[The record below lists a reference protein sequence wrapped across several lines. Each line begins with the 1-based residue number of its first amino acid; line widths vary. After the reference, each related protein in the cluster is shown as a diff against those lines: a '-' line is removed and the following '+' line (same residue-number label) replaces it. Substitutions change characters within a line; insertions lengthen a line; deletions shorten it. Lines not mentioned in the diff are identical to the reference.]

1 MKQYK
6 IFVLFFSF
14 CQGTFLYAQQ
24 IKTQEYIYSQKG
36 NIELKAYLFS
46 KDSIDNKTDLPAI
59 VIFHGGGWAYGDAS
73 WSFGRAKHFANL
85 GFVSVAAQ
93 YRLSDQK
100 EITPLEAMEDAK
112 EIIKWM
118 RTNSSLLKIDP
129 NKIVGY
135 GWSAGAHLVV
145 SAALFADSNSSTYSS
160 PNALILVSPA
170 VSLEKD
176 NWFRQLLLNRIEVSK
191 VSPDKNIK
199 KGLPP
204 TLILQGREDTV
215 TPLVGVQNFAN
226 QMKANGNICELI
238 IYDNVGHL
246 FTPSSEPDS
255 GFPNPD
261 KKIQS
266 MTYEKADEF
275 LRSLGYINK

>member
-1 MKQYK
+1 M
-6 IFVLFFSF
+6 
-14 CQGTFLYAQQ
+14 
-24 IKTQEYIYSQKG
+24 
-36 NIELKAYLFS
+36 KAYVFTQ
-46 KDSIDNKTDLPAI
+46 DSLINKVNLPAI
-59 VIFHGGGWAYGDAS
+59 VIFHGGGWSNGEAS

-100 EITPLEAMEDAK
+100 YITPIESMEDAQN
-112 EIIKWM
+112 IIKWM
-118 RTNSSLLKIDP
+118 RLNTNLLKIDP

-135 GWSAGAHLVV
+135 GWSAGAHLVT
-145 SAALFADSNSSTYSS
+145 SAAIFADSNSSILSS

-176 NWFRQLLLNRIEVSK
+176 GWFRKLLLDKIEVRK
-191 VSPDKNIK
+191 VSPDENIK

-204 TLILQGREDTV
+204 TLILQGRDDTV
-215 TPLVGVQNFAN
+215 TPLAGVQNFAN
-226 QMKANGNICELI
+226 KMKSKGNICELI

-246 FTPSSEPDS
+246 FTPSSEPDD

-261 KKIQS
+261 KKVQK
-266 MTYEKADEF
+266 MAYEKADEF
-275 LRSLGYINK
+275 LRFLGYIK